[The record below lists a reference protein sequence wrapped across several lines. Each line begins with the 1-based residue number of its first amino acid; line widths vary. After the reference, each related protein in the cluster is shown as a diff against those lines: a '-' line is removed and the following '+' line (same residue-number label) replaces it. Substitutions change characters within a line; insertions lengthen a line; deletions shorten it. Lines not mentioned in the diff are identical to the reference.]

1 MQRIVPNI
9 WCQGNAEEA
18 GRFYA
23 QVLPRTSTRTTM
35 NYPTQDLPDF
45 QRGFAGQPLVVEVD
59 ISGYA
64 IRLINAGNEFLPT
77 PALSFILNMDPL
89 MFDGGGEME
98 ARARIHSMWGSF
110 AEGGEVRMELG
121 EYPHSP
127 LYGWVED
134 RFGVNWQ
141 LMLTDPAGEPRP
153 PVIPQFLFTGSE
165 AQAREAMDL
174 YTGLFPDA
182 RTGTVVPH
190 AEATAGI
197 MFAEFSLA
205 GQWFS
210 AMDGGTDHSFTF
222 SPGLSLEVSC
232 ADQAEI
238 DALWEALSSVPEAE
252 QCGWLV
258 DRFGVSWQIVPADM
272 AGLLQRPGAYQRMLG
287 MKKIVIA
294 QL

>member
-9 WCQGNAEEA
+9 WCQGNAA
-18 GRFYA
+18 DVGAFYA
-23 QVLPRTSTRTTM
+23 QVLPATSAHVTM
-35 NYPTQDLPDF
+35 SYPVQDLPDF
-45 QRGFAGQPLVVEVD
+45 QREFAGQPLVVDVD
-59 ISGYA
+59 VSGYA

-89 MFDGGGEME
+89 LFDGGEEE
-98 ARARIHSMWGSF
+98 ARAHIHRIWNAF

-121 EYPHSP
+121 EYPHSA

-141 LMLTDPAGEPRP
+141 LMLSDPAGERRP
-153 PVIPQFLFTGSE
+153 LVIPQFLFTGSD
-165 AQAREAMDL
+165 AQAQQAIGF
-174 YTGLFPDA
+174 YTALFPDSG
-182 RTGTVVPH
+182 TGLVIPQG
-190 AEATAGI
+190 EGSAGI
-197 MFAEFSLA
+197 MFAEFTLA
-205 GQWFS
+205 GQWFT
-210 AMDGGTDHSFTF
+210 AMDGGTDHDFTF

-238 DALWEALSSVPEAE
+238 DTLWEALSSVPEAE
-252 QCGWLV
+252 QCGWVV

-272 AGLLQRPGAYQRMLG
+272 GELMNRPGAYQRMLT
-287 MKKIVIA
+287 MKKIIIA